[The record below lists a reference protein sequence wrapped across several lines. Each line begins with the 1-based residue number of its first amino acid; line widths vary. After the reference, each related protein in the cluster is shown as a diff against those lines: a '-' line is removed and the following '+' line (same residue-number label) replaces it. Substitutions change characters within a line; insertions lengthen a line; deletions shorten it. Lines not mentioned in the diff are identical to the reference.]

1 MLACDGPAAD
11 KAALKAVTQYRPRSV
26 LFVKEDYALRL
37 LSMKRRH
44 ESHWLP
50 HTTGQMFDLA
60 ADIER
65 YPEFLP
71 FWRHARILRRENDT
85 LTVQQE
91 LDLGIR
97 RLRFESR
104 AVLDRPGHLHISSTA
119 PQFRCMEI
127 DWRFTP
133 AEQGGCVAT
142 LVVEIEMHMLLMDA
156 LAGRLTQSLTRD
168 IFRRFVDR
176 AACLYPG

>member
-1 MLACDGPAAD
+1 
-11 KAALKAVTQYRPRSV
+11 
-26 LFVKEDYALRL
+26 
-37 LSMKRRH
+37 MKRRH
-44 ESHWLP
+44 ESRWLP

-71 FWRHARILRRENDT
+71 FWTHARILCRENDT

-97 RLRFESR
+97 RFRFESR
-104 AVLDRPGHLHISSTA
+104 AVLDRPGHLHISSAA
-119 PQFRCMEI
+119 PQFRRMEI

-133 AEQGGCVAT
+133 GGRDGCIAALT
-142 LVVEIEMHMLLMDA
+142 VELEMHSLLMEV
-156 LAGRLTQSLTRD
+156 LAGRLVQSLTGD
-168 IFRRFVDR
+168 IFRRFADR

>member
-1 MLACDGPAAD
+1 
-11 KAALKAVTQYRPRSV
+11 
-26 LFVKEDYALRL
+26 
-37 LSMKRRH
+37 MKRRH
-44 ESHWLP
+44 ESCWLP
-50 HTTGQMFDLA
+50 HTAGQMFDLA

-71 FWRHARILRRENDT
+71 HWRHARILRRENDT

-91 LDLGIR
+91 LDLGIQ

-104 AVLDRPGHLHISSTA
+104 AVLDRPGHLHISSAA
-119 PQFRCMEI
+119 PQFRRMEI

-133 AEQGGCVAT
+133 GGRDGCIAALT
-142 LVVEIEMHMLLMDA
+142 VELEMHSLLMEV
-156 LAGRLTQSLTRD
+156 LAGRLVQSLTGD